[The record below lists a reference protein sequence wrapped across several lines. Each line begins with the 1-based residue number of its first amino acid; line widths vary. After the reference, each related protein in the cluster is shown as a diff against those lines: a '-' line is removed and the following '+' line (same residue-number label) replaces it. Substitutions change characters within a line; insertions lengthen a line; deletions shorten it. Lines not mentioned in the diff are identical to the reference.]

1 MEALPILHVEDEEFD
16 VLFLKRAF
24 LRAGLSNPIEV
35 ARDGQEA
42 IDYLSGAGEFSDR
55 RRFPLPCLIILD
67 LKMPR
72 RNGMDVLQWLR
83 GESGL
88 PCITVIVFSSSGH
101 EGDVEQAYRLG
112 ANSFVVKP
120 AEMPERE
127 DFARA
132 VKDYWLRFHQF
143 APAGASER
151 KADTAGRLA

>member
-1 MEALPILHVEDEEFD
+1 MMVLPILHVEDEEFD

-24 LRAGLSNPIEV
+24 VQAGVPNPIEV

-42 IDYLSGAGEFSDR
+42 IDYLSGVGAFSDR
-55 RRFPLPCLIILD
+55 KRFPLPCLIILD

-72 RNGMDVLQWLR
+72 RNGMDVLEWLR
-83 GESGL
+83 EE
-88 PCITVIVFSSSGH
+88 PEFACTTVIVFSSSGH
-101 EGDVEQAYRLG
+101 ERDVERAYRLG

-127 DFARA
+127 EFARA

-143 APAGASER
+143 APARGGER
-151 KADTAGRLA
+151 EVDMAARLG